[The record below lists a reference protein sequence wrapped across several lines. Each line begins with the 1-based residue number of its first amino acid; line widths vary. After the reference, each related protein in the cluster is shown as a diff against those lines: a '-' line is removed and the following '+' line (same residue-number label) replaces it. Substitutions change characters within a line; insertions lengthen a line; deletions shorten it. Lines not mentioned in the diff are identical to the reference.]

1 MSLVKFLI
9 GNGPAPGKA
18 QRDPRV
24 DALRGLALLMI
35 FINHIPANPLAAFTL
50 ASWGVADAADLF
62 VLLAGFSAAMAYG
75 ARIDREGLLRG
86 SAPVL
91 RRAGVLYG
99 VQALLF
105 IGLTL
110 LVLFAM
116 RRFDNPLYAETVN
129 IWPMLDDPL
138 RALGFAAILR
148 FQPFFLDILPL
159 YIVLLA
165 AFPLIYV
172 AARRS
177 PGLTLLAS
185 LGLWGAARGFGW
197 NFPGGPGH
205 GGWYFNPFA
214 WQLIFTIG
222 VVSSLWV
229 RAHGLWRPSRL
240 VAGLG
245 LGILVAG
252 FLTRSPWSEV
262 WQIASLPA
270 MPEAWM
276 LSGEKTSLAIE
287 RVVYA
292 LAFVALSWRLVA
304 PGRVAASPGL
314 RWLSVMGRHSLA
326 VFALATMLSM
336 AAHVAVVESGLGL
349 VGFMMV
355 SVLGA
360 LLLSGLGS
368 ILDWRSKKVL
378 PASRPAFGAG
388 SPPQAAPAA

>member
-1 MSLVKFLI
+1 V
-9 GNGPAPGKA
+9 
-18 QRDPRV
+18 
-24 DALRGLALLMI
+24 
-35 FINHIPANPLAAFTL
+35 TL

-75 ARIDREGLLRG
+75 VRIDRDGLLRG

-110 LVLFAM
+110 LVLFVM

-129 IWPMLDDPL
+129 IWPVLDDPL
-138 RALGFAAILR
+138 RAMGFAAILR
-148 FQPFFLDILPL
+148 YQPFFLDILPL

-165 AFPLIYV
+165 TFPLIYV
-172 AARRS
+172 AARRA
-177 PGLTLLAS
+177 PGLTLLVS
-185 LGLWGAARGFGW
+185 LGLWGAARAFGW
-197 NFPGGPGH
+197 NIASGPGH
-205 GGWYFNPFA
+205 GVWYFNPFA

-240 VAGLG
+240 VAGLA
-245 LGILVAG
+245 LAILIAG

-276 LSGEKTSLAIE
+276 LPGEKTNLAIE

-292 LAFVALSWRLVA
+292 LAFVAVFWRLIA
-304 PGRVAASPGL
+304 PDRVGASLVL
-314 RWLSVMGRHSLA
+314 RWLAIMGRHSLP

-336 AAHVAVVESGLGL
+336 TAHVAVVESGLGL
-349 VGFMMV
+349 VGFMTV

-360 LLLSGLGS
+360 TLLSGLGS
-368 ILDWRSKKVL
+368 FLDWRSKQTR

-388 SPPQAAPAA
+388 ASPQAAHSA